1 MGETRTNIDLV
12 FRNGLKNYEV
22 LPPPEAWNSI
32 RPAIRAG
39 QRPLLVILRIAAAA
53 ALLLSVSF
61 FAYRLSTRVS
71 LPEQTELAGIPDQ
84 AVLAGSPDQT
94 VPAGSPDQAAL
105 AGSPDQA
112 VLAASPGIQ
121 SPSVIMYPDTG
132 ETETEENNSVAKL
145 IIAQADSAVYGELTP
160 AAGSRIIQPVATG
173 RTVAEMAATAPYT
186 GIDISLQEL
195 FRTDNEEIAAENMK
209 SLYSPA
215 VSETGRKT
223 GKWRISALVSPTY
236 YTSFYSGDDE
246 FMSRL
251 MTDEQPGFSYSGGL
265 ALAYSIN
272 KRLSVQSGLY
282 YSSFGQELS
291 GITSFAGFQA
301 YDYAKG
307 NRNFGVMTTR
317 GMVYTNNADV
327 FLLDTRNENRI
338 VTRYTRDY
346 FDPSKAD
353 LVYVDNSLHQ
363 NFSYLELP
371 VVLRYKL
378 LGRALDFNLIG
389 GLSSNILINNSVY
402 AAIDG
407 GRYQVGRTE
416 GMSMFTFSSS
426 LGMGVEYNFPGN
438 LSLNL
443 EPVFR
448 YYLNPFSETP
458 ALKVHPYSFG
468 IFSGISYR
476 F

>member
-12 FRNGLKNYEV
+12 FRNGLKNFEV
-22 LPPPEAWNSI
+22 LPPPEAWSKI
-32 RPAIRAG
+32 RPGIRAR
-39 QRPLLVILRIAAAA
+39 QRPLIIFRVAAAA
-53 ALLLSVSF
+53 AVLLSLGF
-61 FAYRLSTRVS
+61 LAYMLSTRVT
-71 LPEQTELAGIPDQ
+71 LPEQTDLAGLPELIP
-84 AVLAGSPDQT
+84 
-94 VPAGSPDQAAL
+94 
-105 AGSPDQA
+105 
-112 VLAASPGIQ
+112 
-121 SPSVIMYPDTG
+121 PSVIISSDDR
-132 ETETEENNSVAKL
+132 EEEAEENILPAGI
-145 IIAQADSAVYGELTP
+145 IIAQADSDVPGELIP
-160 AAGSRIIQPVATG
+160 AAVIDSQIILPVETD
-173 RTVAEMAATAPYT
+173 RTVPEMTALSRYI
-186 GIDISLQEL
+186 GEDFSLQEL
-195 FRTDNEEIAAENMK
+195 FRPDNEEVAAVDLE
-209 SLYSPA
+209 SLYSPP
-215 VSETGRKT
+215 VSDTEKKTGR
-223 GKWRISALVSPTY
+223 WRISALVSPTY
-236 YTSFYSGDDE
+236 YTSFYSGSDE
-246 FMSRL
+246 FTSRL

-265 ALAYSIN
+265 ALAYRIN

-291 GITSFAGFQA
+291 GITAFAGFRE

-338 VTRYTRDY
+338 ITRYTKDY
-346 FDPSKAD
+346 FDPSKAN
-353 LVYVDNSLHQ
+353 LVYVDNSLQQ

-371 VVLRYKL
+371 VIVRYKL
-378 LGRALDFNLIG
+378 LGKALDFNLIG

-416 GMSMFTFSSS
+416 GMSMLTFSST
-426 LGMGVEYNFPGN
+426 LGMGMEYNFPGN

-448 YYLNPFSETP
+448 YYLNPFSQTP